1 MQIPHDKRVRQ
12 YELTYLISPQLTS
25 DETREIAAVVE
36 KSIKKFDGK
45 VLSQEDWGKRSL
57 AYTLKHLGKRYDE
70 AVFKHLVI
78 EFETK
83 AAFEFE
89 KDVHLNQQIL
99 RYLFVIAEEAKKA

>member
-89 KDVHLNQQIL
+89 KDVHLNQQVL